1 MLKKLKELYTSWNL
15 LILIILLCAFV
26 VRIYNIGTLLNFHY
40 DQGRDALVIWDLIH
54 NGKLFLIGP
63 TTGLAGVFRGPFY
76 YYLIAPFYLIAG
88 GNPVIPVIFLILL
101 SVVAI
106 WLMYY
111 LVSKFQ
117 DKQSALIAVILASFS
132 YYLVMASRWLSNPT
146 PMLLLSMI
154 LVLGMYFILKN
165 KQYGWYVIAVVT
177 GLSFFSFGS
186 SGELF
191 YVPAILIFL
200 ILNWKDKPNL
210 KTLFISIVLFF
221 VTLSPLLVF
230 DIKHDGIL
238 RQGIAKNFVEEK
250 SFVLPSVNFL
260 KERTFFYYD
269 SFSTKLFHS
278 RGKTEVVFLS
288 FIFLAFIFYLP
299 SLYKNKF
306 TRIILILLG
315 SPFVGLYFYQGNNNN
330 FYEYYL
336 TGYYMIYIF
345 LTSLILGKLW
355 KINPQNDIQLRY
367 KFINLLG
374 KTFVIVFL
382 ILFLRNNYYP
392 LNFKLLDKSNS
403 PNSLG
408 FVNQLQA
415 VDYISKDSNS
425 SKFNIDVYVPP
436 VISYSYDY
444 LFTWKGIIQEE
455 KQTKLLYTLYEA
467 DPPHPERLEAW
478 LARQMG
484 IGKVIY
490 EERFGAITVQ
500 RRERI

>member
-1 MLKKLKELYTSWNL
+1 MRIKISVF
-15 LILIILLCAFV
+15 LILISAFFLRIL
-26 VRIYNIGTLLNFHY
+26 NINSLLAFHY

-76 YYLIAPFYLIAG
+76 YYLITPFYYLG
-88 GNPVIPVIFLILL
+88 QGNPIYPTVFLIFT

-106 WLMYY
+106 WLIYY

-117 DKQSALIAVILASFS
+117 NKQSALISVILASFS

-146 PMLLLSMI
+146 PMLLLSMFLI
-154 LVLGMYFILKN
+154 LGMYLVLKG
-165 KQYGWYVIAVVT
+165 KQYGWYVVAVVT
-177 GLSFFSFGS
+177 GLSLFSFGS

-200 ILNWKDKPNL
+200 ILNWKNKPNL
-210 KTLFISIVLFF
+210 KTLFTSIVLFF

-288 FIFLAFIFYLP
+288 FIFIAFIFYLP

-315 SPFVGLYFYQGNNNN
+315 TPFIGLYFYQGNNNN

-355 KINPQNDIQLRY
+355 KM
-367 KFINLLG
+367 NLLG
-374 KTFVIVFL
+374 KTFVIFFL

-415 VDYISKDSNS
+415 VDYISNDSNS

-444 LFTWKGIIQEE
+444 LFLWKDVKQEDS
-455 KQTKLLYTLYEA
+455 QVKLLYTLYED

-478 LARQMG
+478 LDRQEK
-484 IGKVIY
+484 IGRVATELK
-490 EERFGAITVQ
+490 FGAITVQ
-500 RRERI
+500 KRERISIK

>member
-1 MLKKLKELYTSWNL
+1 MRIKISVF
-15 LILIILLCAFV
+15 LILISAFFLRIL
-26 VRIYNIGTLLNFHY
+26 NINSLLAFHY

-76 YYLIAPFYLIAG
+76 YYLITPFYYLG
-88 GNPVIPVIFLILL
+88 QGNPIYPTVFLIFT

-106 WLMYY
+106 WLIYY

-117 DKQSALIAVILASFS
+117 NKQSALISVILASFS

-200 ILNWKDKPNL
+200 ILNWKNKPNL

-288 FIFLAFIFYLP
+288 FIFIAFIFYLP

-315 SPFVGLYFYQGNNNN
+315 TPFIGLYFYQGNNNN

-355 KINPQNDIQLRY
+355 KM
-367 KFINLLG
+367 NLLG
-374 KTFVIVFL
+374 KTFVIFFL

-444 LFTWKGIIQEE
+444 LFLWKDVKQEDS
-455 KQTKLLYTLYEA
+455 QVKLLYTLYED

-478 LARQMG
+478 LDRQEK
-484 IGKVIY
+484 IGRVATELK
-490 EERFGAITVQ
+490 FGAITVQ
-500 RRERI
+500 KRERISIK

>member
-1 MLKKLKELYTSWNL
+1 MRIKISVF
-15 LILIILLCAFV
+15 LILISAFFLRIL
-26 VRIYNIGTLLNFHY
+26 NINSLLAFHY

-76 YYLIAPFYLIAG
+76 YYLITPFYYLG
-88 GNPVIPVIFLILL
+88 QGNPIYPTVFLIFT

-106 WLMYY
+106 WLIYY

-117 DKQSALIAVILASFS
+117 NKQSALISVILASFS

-146 PMLLLSMI
+146 PMLLLSMFLI
-154 LVLGMYFILKN
+154 LGMYLVLKG
-165 KQYGWYVIAVVT
+165 KQYGWYVVAVVT
-177 GLSFFSFGS
+177 GLSLFSFGS

-200 ILNWKDKPNL
+200 ILNWKNKPNL
-210 KTLFISIVLFF
+210 KTLFTSIVLFF

-355 KINPQNDIQLRY
+355 KM
-367 KFINLLG
+367 NLLG
-374 KTFVIVFL
+374 KTFVIFFL

-415 VDYISKDSNS
+415 VDYISNDSNS

-444 LFTWKGIIQEE
+444 LFLWKDVKQEDS
-455 KQTKLLYTLYEA
+455 QVKLLYTLYED

-478 LARQMG
+478 LDRQEK
-484 IGKVIY
+484 IGRVATELK
-490 EERFGAITVQ
+490 FGAITVQ
-500 RRERI
+500 KRERISIK